1 MADEDL
7 EMDNF
12 SEDRAESA
20 SDFAG
25 DDENEKMDVYDALE
39 SEPEIRVDRS
49 LTDSD
54 LLIALAQVSENK
66 HMMPGNGHI
75 KHDLSM
81 SLNSSLGS
89 LGGSL
94 NSSGMLVS
102 KGKETIG
109 SVPRKS
115 ARGKR
120 KLDSSQQL
128 SSSKKSKS
136 DVPPSQKL
144 PPHGYPLEHP
154 FNKDGYRYILAEQ
167 DSNSPLA
174 NMDMEFWAGKPI
186 PGDLYR
192 IKLHKEVLLSMND
205 RAPQLKLSDDRLSVT
220 GEKGYCMLRATH
232 GVTKGNW
239 YFEATVDLPADT
251 ASRIGWSQLY
261 GNLQAPLGYDKFS
274 YSWRSKKGTRFHES
288 RGKHY
293 SDGYTN
299 GDVIGFYIS
308 LPENNRHPA
317 EFLPPTFK
325 DKALIKFKSHLYFE
339 EKDLV
344 DKAEKNLKA
353 IPESQVKFYKNG
365 VCQGVAWQD
374 IYDGTYYPAV
384 SLYKNATVTLN
395 FGPDFQF
402 PPTDEEFEPMSY
414 KAVEFAVEQ
423 SVSDLLFHVDSQ
435 ERPVPLPEKTLVPPK
450 RK

>member
-1 MADEDL
+1 MADEDI

-12 SEDRAESA
+12 SEGRAESA

-25 DDENEKMDVYDALE
+25 EDENEKMDAYDTLE

-75 KHDLSM
+75 KPDLSM

-89 LGGSL
+89 LGSSL
-94 NSSGMLVS
+94 SSSGLLVS
-102 KGKETIG
+102 KGKESTG

-167 DSNSPLA
+167 DSNAPLA

-205 RAPQLKLSDDRLSVT
+205 RGL
-220 GEKGYCMLRATH
+220 
-232 GVTKGNW
+232 
-239 YFEATVDLPADT
+239 
-251 ASRIGWSQLY
+251 
-261 GNLQAPLGYDKFS
+261 
-274 YSWRSKKGTRFHES
+274 
-288 RGKHY
+288 
-293 SDGYTN
+293 
-299 GDVIGFYIS
+299 
-308 LPENNRHPA
+308 
-317 EFLPPTFK
+317 
-325 DKALIKFKSHLYFE
+325 
-339 EKDLV
+339 
-344 DKAEKNLKA
+344 
-353 IPESQVKFYKNG
+353 
-365 VCQGVAWQD
+365 
-374 IYDGTYYPAV
+374 
-384 SLYKNATVTLN
+384 
-395 FGPDFQF
+395 
-402 PPTDEEFEPMSY
+402 
-414 KAVEFAVEQ
+414 
-423 SVSDLLFHVDSQ
+423 
-435 ERPVPLPEKTLVPPK
+435 
-450 RK
+450 

>member
-1 MADEDL
+1 MADEDV

-25 DDENEKMDVYDALE
+25 DDENEKMDPYDTLE

-54 LLIALAQVSENK
+54 LMIALAQVSENK
-66 HMMPGNGHI
+66 HMMPGNGHV
-75 KHDLSM
+75 KHDLNA
-81 SLNSSLGS
+81 SLSSSISSLGS
-89 LGGSL
+89 SL
-94 NSSGMLVS
+94 NSSGLLLS
-102 KGKETIG
+102 KGKESTG

-128 SSSKKSKS
+128 SSSKKAKS
-136 DVPPSQKL
+136 DIPSSQKL

-154 FNKDGYRYILAEQ
+154 FNKDGYRYILAEP
-167 DSNSPLA
+167 DPNAPLA

-232 GVTKGNW
+232 GVSKGNW
-239 YFEATVDLPADT
+239 YFEATVDIPPDT
-251 ASRIGWSQLY
+251 ATRIGWSQLY

-274 YSWRSKKGTRFHES
+274 YSWRSKKGTKFHES

-293 SDGYTN
+293 SNGYAT
-299 GDVIGFYIS
+299 GDVIGFFIS
-308 LPENNRHPA
+308 LPRNDRHPA
-317 EFLPPTFK
+317 GFLPATYK

-339 EKDLV
+339 EKDHV
-344 DKAEKNLKA
+344 DKAEKNLK
-353 IPESQVKFYKNG
+353 PVPGSQVKFYKNG
-365 VCQGVAWQD
+365 VCQGVAWQE
-374 IYDGTYYPAV
+374 IYDGAYYPAV
-384 SLYKNATVTLN
+384 SLYKNATVTIN
-395 FGPDFQF
+395 FGPDFKY
-402 PPTDEEFEPMSY
+402 PPTDEDFQPMSF
-414 KAVEFAVEQ
+414 KAMEFAVEQ
-423 SVSDLLFHVDSQ
+423 SLSDLLSHVDSQ
-435 ERPVPLPEKTLVPPK
+435 DRPVPIPEKILIPPK